1 MSGLPRR
8 GGGEGSEEE
17 DAEEEEQEDE
27 EVAEDVEEDAEG
39 ETRNYKGG
47 GGMRDDDGGGGGGS
61 VAQRSVD
68 GGVAF
73 RRFAYEI
80 RTQNTGAAK
89 AYYGQAWYS
98 IVSLDSI
105 RCRAPLF
112 APFFAT
118 EVEATSW
125 RQSLEKVVYT
135 RQSMSRLDLDK
146 TLRSRGSWIYN
157 HHMAGS

>member
-1 MSGLPRR
+1 
-8 GGGEGSEEE
+8 
-17 DAEEEEQEDE
+17 
-27 EVAEDVEEDAEG
+27 
-39 ETRNYKGG
+39 
-47 GGMRDDDGGGGGGS
+47 MRDDGGAGGGGGGS

-73 RRFAYEI
+73 RGFAYEI

-98 IVSLDSI
+98 IVSLDNM

-112 APFFAT
+112 APFCAT
-118 EVEATSW
+118 EAEDTAW
-125 RQSLEKVVYT
+125 RKSLEKVVNT
-135 RQSMSRLDLDK
+135 RQSTSRLDLDK
-146 TLRSRGSWIYN
+146 TLRSRGSLIYN